1 MAAQPRVL
9 LTTPW
14 PMRAVEAMR
23 EHFDV
28 DIHDGPLPMA
38 KATWLEALQTYDAI
52 APTVIDQIPVEAYRT
67 AENRT
72 KMFGNFGVGY
82 NHIDMTAANAGGLLV
97 SNTPGVL
104 TDATADQAMG
114 LLLAVARGISL
125 GDWKIRAGEWKGWN
139 PTDSLGTHVTGATL
153 GIIGFGRI
161 GQAMAKRCHFGFD
174 MPVVFHNRSKIDPAL
189 AASLGAKQLDSLDE
203 VLGAADFISLHC
215 PGGGANRHLMNADRF
230 KAMKPSAFLINT
242 ARGDI
247 VDEAALVQALKS
259 GELAGAGLDVFE
271 DEPRVH
277 PELPKLLNCVLN
289 PHLGSAT
296 DSTRNDMGLMVFRN
310 MLAFFSGEPMP
321 NAVKP

>member
-14 PMRAVEAMR
+14 PTRAVEAMR
-23 EHFDV
+23 EHFEV
-28 DIHDGPLPMA
+28 DIHDGPLPMPEA
-38 KATWLEALQTYDAI
+38 KWLDAVQEYDAI
-52 APTVIDQIPVEAYRT
+52 APTVIDQIPAAAYHG
-67 AENRT
+67 AQNRT
-72 KMFGNFGVGY
+72 KILGNFGVGY
-82 NHIDMTAANAGGLLV
+82 NHIDMAAANAGGVVV

-104 TDATADQAMG
+104 TDATADQAVG
-114 LLLAVARGISL
+114 LMLAVARGISL
-125 GDWKIRAGEWKGWN
+125 GDWKIRAGQWKGWN

-174 MPVVFHNRSKIDPAL
+174 MPVVFHNRSKIDPTRAQ
-189 AASLGAKQLDSLDE
+189 ALGAKQLDSMDD
-203 VLGAADFISLHC
+203 VLSAADFVSLHC
-215 PGGGANRHLMNADRF
+215 PGGGGNRHLMNADRF

-247 VDEAALVQALKS
+247 VDEAALVHALKS

-296 DSTRNDMGLMVFRN
+296 ESTRTDMGLMVFRN
-310 MLAFFSGEPMP
+310 LLAFFNGQPLA
-321 NAVKP
+321 NAVTQ